1 MNPSIQSPPL
11 GFKPKVT
18 GPEYVNEFTRHVIR
32 TVAHMI
38 QLEKRTGRTVTL
50 ALEPEPA
57 CFLETTEEAVDYF
70 KNHLYAAEAVRMI
83 VTATGLNKSQAEA
96 ALRKHLG
103 MVYDICHQAVEYEDI
118 GASLRKLADNGIPVF
133 KLQEAAALR
142 VPNVTKETVEAM
154 RPFADTVY
162 LTQTIE
168 KIDGKLNR
176 YLNLED
182 AFAAFEANPKGKR
195 EWRTHVHVPVF
206 LDKIGEHFETTRF
219 AIEDALKFHKKNKLS
234 PQLEIE
240 TYTWDVLPDSMK
252 IGSIVD
258 YVERELDWVQ
268 GSARRT
274 RRLKQS
280 GERDESRFHRPR
292 PNGSSDGRAHLG
304 RRSRARRLQPLAR
317 EGAELEKGGAK
328 VAGSIAEACKGREV
342 VISMVAD
349 DKALTEVVKEIS
361 GALAKGAIHVA
372 MGTHGVHV
380 LREVDAVHGKAGQLF
395 VASPVLG
402 RPEAAAAGQIAIVA
416 GRPGRRH
423 REGRAVECADGPA
436 HVPGRRRSRKA
447 RPP

>member
-18 GPEYVNEFTRHVIR
+18 GPEYVNEFTRHVIS
-32 TVAHMI
+32 TVAHMVK
-38 QLEKRTGRTVTL
+38 LEKRTGRTVTL
-50 ALEPEPA
+50 VSRARARVLPRDHGGSRRLLHEPP
-57 CFLETTEEAVDYF
+57 
-70 KNHLYAAEAVRMI
+70 VRERGRSH
-83 VTATGLNKSQAEA
+83 ARRRPTGLNKSQAEA

-142 VPNVTKETVEAM
+142 VPNVTKETVDAM
-154 RPFADTVY
+154 RPFAETVY

-182 AFAAFEANPKGKR
+182 AFAAFEANPKLKR

-252 IGSIVD
+252 TGSIVD
-258 YVERELDWVQ
+258 YVERELDWV
-268 GSARRT
+268 
-274 RRLKQS
+274 K
-280 GERDESRFHRPR
+280 
-292 PNGSSDGRAHLG
+292 
-304 RRSRARRLQPLAR
+304 
-317 EGAELEKGGAK
+317 
-328 VAGSIAEACKGREV
+328 
-342 VISMVAD
+342 
-349 DKALTEVVKEIS
+349 
-361 GALAKGAIHVA
+361 
-372 MGTHGVHV
+372 
-380 LREVDAVHGKAGQLF
+380 GQL
-395 VASPVLG
+395 VYTRS
-402 RPEAAAAGQIAIVA
+402 AAEKQQ
-416 GRPGRRH
+416 
-423 REGRAVECADGPA
+423 
-436 HVPGRRRSRKA
+436 
-447 RPP
+447 